1 MRSLR
6 RDLPISMVV
15 LSIFKLYG
23 SSLILGFLT
32 SLIITAVLFVVRV
45 YVRLK
50 GKTLAEKNLKES
62 VLVGAIISATFLM
75 YTVIYSAITSS
86 NFVPFA
92 FAFITYILWR
102 YYKNL
107 EGTVSI
113 KRVLK
118 MCIFVSIFNIS
129 LGSIY
134 ALRGLNSSLILWF
147 SCWIGLI
154 VALIIF
160 GKHALTAYQQSSP
173 HSPNCSRNR
182 RNIP

>member
-1 MRSLR
+1 MKSIDTILNAIVEEGFAAIIYFI
-6 RDLPISMVV
+6 PISMVV

-92 FAFITYILWR
+92 FAFVTYILWK

-118 MCIFVSIFNIS
+118 MCIFISIQF
-129 LGSIY
+129 LIY
-134 ALRGLNSSLILWF
+134 
-147 SCWIGLI
+147 
-154 VALIIF
+154 
-160 GKHALTAYQQSSP
+160 
-173 HSPNCSRNR
+173 HSVPFTH
-182 RNIP
+182 